1 MKHSLDTT
9 ARVGDATVRID
20 RSNVEPTVVVTGC
33 VTVDSSPHLRSVLF
47 GLLDNNPGRLLV
59 VDLSG
64 VSHIDISGFA
74 TLLEALSFAHEHSI
88 RLRLAGVNGQPRKLA
103 EFAQLDEIF
112 RALESET
119 EFS

>member
-9 ARVGDATVRID
+9 TRVADATVRID

-33 VTVDSSPHLRSVLF
+33 VTVDSAPHLRSVLF

-74 TLLEALSFAHEHSI
+74 TLPEALNSAHEHSI

-103 EFAQLDEIF
+103 QFAQLDELF
-112 RALESET
+112 RALESEM